1 MIVQRDWSWQAASFD
16 ENGMT
21 WHLLPK
27 GRTKMLHQIVTA
39 TGVLLTT
46 IFIHGV
52 AVMLLFRIGRGPLT
66 DTGKLPAYMRL
77 GVSCFFVTGFVIAH
91 IIEIIVWATAYRLA
105 GELHNFEEAVYFSA
119 ITFATIG
126 YGDITLS
133 PEWRLASA
141 IEGVNGILLF
151 GWTTAFLFKVS
162 EIWFSRRAA
171 QLDVAQ
177 P

>member
-1 MIVQRDWSWQAASFD
+1 M
-16 ENGMT
+16 
-21 WHLLPK
+21 LL
-27 GRTKMLHQIVTA
+27 QIVTG
-39 TGVLLTT
+39 TGVLLAT
-46 IFIHGV
+46 IFIHGM

-66 DTGKLPAYMRL
+66 GTRKLSGYARL
-77 GVSCFFVTGFVIAH
+77 GISYFFVTGFVIAH
-91 IIEIIVWATAYRLA
+91 MIEIMLWATVYRL
-105 GELHNFEEAVYFSA
+105 GGRLYFSA

-133 PEWRLASA
+133 NEWQLASA

-162 EIWFSRRAA
+162 ELWSSRRDAD
-171 QLDVAQ
+171 QNIAQ